1 MNELTHAEMA
11 LETDRGPKHVRRRSP
26 DAVGEGASFNEP
38 VLPTHIVEE
47 ATFETFSGGA
57 GI

>member
-1 MNELTHAEMA
+1 MNVLTHSEVA
-11 LETDRGPKHVRRRSP
+11 LETDRGQEHVRRRNP